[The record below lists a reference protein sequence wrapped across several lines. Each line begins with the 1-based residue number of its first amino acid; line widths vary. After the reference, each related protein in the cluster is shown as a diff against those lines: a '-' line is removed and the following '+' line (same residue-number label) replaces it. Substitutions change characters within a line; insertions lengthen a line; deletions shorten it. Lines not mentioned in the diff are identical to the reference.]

1 MDKTKTGIASLLYS
15 KKSEIRSLEV
25 DKEIEHAATVLGSG
39 RVIKEQGEQVKE
51 AKQKPK
57 LPVFKLNKDTY
68 AMAFKALHWET
79 QESMGLQQT
88 EISNAFHAAT
98 IVFVVQMIMLSAFS
112 TVIFGAG
119 NPRPIAM
126 G

>member
-1 MDKTKTGIASLLYS
+1 
-15 KKSEIRSLEV
+15 
-25 DKEIEHAATVLGSG
+25 
-39 RVIKEQGEQVKE
+39 
-51 AKQKPK
+51 
-57 LPVFKLNKDTY
+57 
-68 AMAFKALHWET
+68 MAFKALHWET

-112 TVIFGAG
+112 TVIFGGG
-119 NPRPIAM
+119 NPNPIAM